1 VVSLRDEAATAR
13 AREWREAAAVDR
25 DEAARVGHPPT
36 HWIAAG
42 FLLGVAACA
51 AGVAPGIFP
60 LSPGYA
66 TSNTTA
72 QVVAAVV
79 ASVIAIAVIPLAAR
93 VAARLAAAERGLGS
107 LLLYGAA
114 LLSAGAA
121 AIHFAVAK
129 GHFDEY
135 TLYGVFFVASGVAQL
150 VWPLLVLFRPARAL
164 LLLGVLGNLLIVA
177 LWAVDR
183 TWGLPIGPEHWKPET
198 VGFADI
204 TASVFE
210 ILLALGALALLAPSL
225 RAQAYPRPSR
235 GAALLLIVAVGTPT
249 VLGLLSAMGVAS
261 SFLTPSA

>member
-1 VVSLRDEAATAR
+1 MFALREDAATAHT
-13 AREWREAAAVDR
+13 REWREAAEVDR
-25 DEAARVGHPPT
+25 AEAARLEHPPT

-42 FLLGVAACA
+42 FMLGIAAFL
-51 AGVAPGIFP
+51 AGGAPVLFS

-66 TSNTTA
+66 TGNTTA

-79 ASVIAIAVIPLAAR
+79 ASVIAIAVIPFAAN
-93 VAARLAAAERGLGS
+93 VAARLAAARRGLGS
-107 LLLYGAA
+107 QLLYAVA

-121 AIHFAVAK
+121 AIHFAVANS
-129 GHFDEY
+129 HFDEY

-150 VWPLLVLFRPARAL
+150 IWPLLVLFRPTRPL
-164 LLLGVLGNLLIVA
+164 LLLGAVGNLLIVA
-177 LWAVDR
+177 LWGVDR

-198 VGFADI
+198 LGFADA
-204 TASVFE
+204 ASSSFE

-235 GAALLLIVAVGTPT
+235 GVALLLIVAVGTPT